1 MPRRSPY
8 LEEILRL
15 DPVRDHKRI
24 VHLHICYEFPFDTT
38 RSLEFALFR
47 TFASPRIAAL
57 LDSTGEFGNRAQKR
71 YDDTDL
77 IISAILEHGYDS
89 EIGKRALRRMNR
101 IHGRFRIE
109 NDDFLYVLSTFVY
122 EPRRWIDRYGWRATV
137 EQERLALFHCWR
149 EIGHRMNIKG
159 IPPDDETF
167 EQFNRAYEREHFRPT
182 PEAARVARA
191 TRAMFLSWFPGL
203 PRAVG
208 ERAISAIL
216 DEPLLEA
223 FAFPRPPR
231 ALRRAADAALRARGR
246 AVRTLPPRRRPRLR
260 TERRTR
266 TYPRGYVIE
275 ELGPP
280 EASAYPAG

>member
-1 MPRRSPY
+1 MRRSPY

-15 DPVRDHKRI
+15 DPERDHKRI
-24 VHLHICYEFPFDTT
+24 VHLHVCYEFPFDTT
-38 RSLEFALFR
+38 RSLELALFR

-57 LDSTGEFGNRAQKR
+57 LDSSGEFARQPQKR

-101 IHGRFRIE
+101 IHGRFAIE
-109 NDDFLYVLSTFVY
+109 NSDFLYVLSTFVF
-122 EPRRWIDRYGWRATV
+122 EPVRWIERYGWRPLST
-137 EQERLALFHCWR
+137 QERLGIFHCWR
-149 EIGHRMNIKG
+149 EIGRRMNIGG
-159 IPPDDETF
+159 IPDDYDVF
-167 EQFNRAYEREHFRPT
+167 ERFNREYERDEFMPT
-182 PEAARVARA
+182 PAAARVART

-203 PRAVG
+203 PAPVG
-208 ERAISAIL
+208 ERAIAAML

-223 FAFPRPPR
+223 VGFAPPPPR
-231 ALRRAADAALRARGR
+231 VRGAVEAALRARG
-246 AVRTLPPRRRPRLR
+246 AVIRQLPPRRRPRLR

-266 TYPRGYVIE
+266 TYRHGYVIE

-280 EASAYPAG
+280 PFTGAGAG